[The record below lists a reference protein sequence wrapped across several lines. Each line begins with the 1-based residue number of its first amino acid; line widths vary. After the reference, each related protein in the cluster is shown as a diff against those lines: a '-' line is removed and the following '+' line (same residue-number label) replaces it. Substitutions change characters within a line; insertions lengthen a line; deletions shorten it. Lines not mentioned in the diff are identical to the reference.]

1 MPPALQRE
9 AALPP
14 ATSSSARATSATG
27 PSGRGPS
34 GDPALSAPA
43 PPDAAF
49 LLSADGRMRR
59 LAVPLDALGRPFKL
73 GSVGWRLFVQDALNV
88 EFTVDGSE
96 LPRPPFEEWAAAD
109 DFRLPAQIWDL
120 SAVRPETADP
130 QCSAHATAPAPTFN
144 MVKIFQWPYIDWEHY
159 NNVLPFNKV
168 APLFTDSAYW
178 RGDMLLVCYEYR
190 PAFLYDLFTSTI
202 VSPAELLAQVPA
214 ALRDFW
220 HVDLE
225 ALQAML
231 LAFAM
236 LTHKRLGTQA
246 CARALD
252 DNLVHMVLDMAL
264 PHWPSFS
271 TQDSPKDTWDLRAL
285 FHAMA
290 KADYFSDDEED
301 FDNFSGENEL
311 EDEDG
316 ADEL

>member
-1 MPPALQRE
+1 
-9 AALPP
+9 
-14 ATSSSARATSATG
+14 
-27 PSGRGPS
+27 
-34 GDPALSAPA
+34 
-43 PPDAAF
+43 
-49 LLSADGRMRR
+49 MRR
-59 LAVPLDALGRPFKL
+59 LTVPLDALGRPFKL
-73 GSVGWRLFVQDALNV
+73 GSVVWRLFVQDALNV

-120 SAVRPETADP
+120 SAVRPETAGP
-130 QCSAHATAPAPTFN
+130 QCSAHATAHTPTFN

-178 RGDMLLVCYEYR
+178 RGDMLLVCCEYR
-190 PAFLYDLFTSTI
+190 PAFLYDLFNSTI

-252 DNLVHMVLDMAL
+252 DNLVYMVLDMAL

-301 FDNFSGENEL
+301 FENSSGENEL